1 MSLARCAPVP
11 QETAMPTLPRTPL
24 AKSPLSAI
32 RSRRPLRQDLLP
44 KLRVPLS
51 AYVVD
56 CGVYVDGKRL
66 SGRWTH
72 DEAIAEVRRRDEG
85 FVWIGLHEPD
95 DDQLT
100 AIAETYGLHELAVE
114 DAVTA
119 KQRPKLERYDDSLFM
134 VLKTVSYV
142 EHDEP
147 TTATEL
153 IKTGEVM
160 LFVGPDFVVTVRHGD
175 HCGLHKVRERLE
187 ADPEQLAL
195 GPAAVLHAIADHIV
209 DQYVGVTDAIEEDID
224 EIEAEV
230 FEPRSAMDSEQIYVM
245 KREVMELRRAVGP
258 LGAPLRKLTEG
269 YSSLVP
275 HEVRSY
281 FRDVDDH
288 LATVTERVTS
298 FDELLTTLVDAVLAK
313 ISMRQN
319 NDMRKITAYAGLIS
333 VPTMIA
339 GIYGMNFDVMPELH
353 WTYGYPFIWLV
364 IIVTCGLLYRN
375 FRRNHW
381 L

>member
-1 MSLARCAPVP
+1 
-11 QETAMPTLPRTPL
+11 MPALPRTN
-24 AKSPLSAI
+24 LSAI
-32 RSRRPLRQDLLP
+32 RPALRPRRPQRADLLP
-44 KLRVPLS
+44 KLRVPMS

-56 CGVYVDGKRL
+56 CAVYVDGERL
-66 SGRWTH
+66 PGRWHH
-72 DEAIAEVRRRDEG
+72 DDAIAEVRRRDEG
-85 FVWIGLHEPD
+85 FVWIGLHEPA
-95 DDQLT
+95 DDQIT
-100 AIAETYGLHELAVE
+100 AIAQTFGLHELAVE

-134 VLKTVSYV
+134 VIKTVSYV
-142 EHDEP
+142 AHDEP

-160 LFVGPDFVVTVRHGD
+160 AFVGPDFIVTVRHGD
-175 HCGLHKVRERLE
+175 HCGLQKVRERLE

-209 DQYVGVTDAIEEDID
+209 DLYGEVTDAIEQDID

-230 FEPRSAMDSEQIYVM
+230 FEPRSHMDSEQIYVM
-245 KREVMELRRAVGP
+245 KREVLELRRSVGP

-269 YSSLVP
+269 AGSLVP
-275 HEVRSY
+275 LEVRRY

-288 LATVTERVTS
+288 LSTVTERVTS

-313 ISMRQN
+313 ISMQQN

-339 GIYGMNFDVMPELH
+339 GIYGMNFDFMPELH
-353 WTYGYPFIWLV
+353 WRYGYLLIWVL
-364 IIVTCGLLYRN
+364 IVGICLGLYRN